1 MYIKKI
7 ISFLFYFFFISLFF
21 LPFWF
26 KKKFGVVYLDQFI
39 FHLELMIRGKL
50 VADAQ
55 VQKSLYKWIFS
66 TSCIGILFYF
76 YIKKKFFNKFNLN
89 KKKETIYFFIII
101 LLSLSYN
108 TAFFQSISFNEND
121 YIAESYVF
129 NDPKN
134 INNKGR
140 NLILIYVESLDKYF
154 SDKEKFGENLLKP
167 LTQNIKSGLSIE
179 NFYQIPGYAFT
190 IHSLVSSQCGVPA
203 KPIGFFKGSDL
214 KNIKNFLPNI
224 KCLSDFTNDLNYQNI
239 FITSDEIENFGVKHF
254 LNNHNYLKDNIYDV
268 KRLSDL
274 GYETSINAWRG
285 TKNKYGGMHDDIL
298 FQASFDLI
306 KEKITEEKPFF
317 LTIYT
322 LDTHSPKGYPSHDCL
337 KSKFNDPQITKNFTI
352 KHSVICTV
360 ENLSEFVNKL
370 NSLNKNIDIII
381 LGDHAFPKNYKND
394 TSIFNKFILLE
405 DQNVNR
411 KIMNHFDLYPS
422 ILSILGFNFK
432 NNKLGLG
439 YNIFNEIN
447 LDSYEKHIYDLDKK
461 LLGKSEKY
469 LSFWK

>member
-1 MYIKKI
+1 MHIKKI

-140 NLILIYVESLDKYF
+140 NLILI
-154 SDKEKFGENLLKP
+154 
-167 LTQNIKSGLSIE
+167 
-179 NFYQIPGYAFT
+179 
-190 IHSLVSSQCGVPA
+190 
-203 KPIGFFKGSDL
+203 
-214 KNIKNFLPNI
+214 
-224 KCLSDFTNDLNYQNI
+224 
-239 FITSDEIENFGVKHF
+239 
-254 LNNHNYLKDNIYDV
+254 
-268 KRLSDL
+268 
-274 GYETSINAWRG
+274 
-285 TKNKYGGMHDDIL
+285 
-298 FQASFDLI
+298 
-306 KEKITEEKPFF
+306 
-317 LTIYT
+317 
-322 LDTHSPKGYPSHDCL
+322 
-337 KSKFNDPQITKNFTI
+337 
-352 KHSVICTV
+352 
-360 ENLSEFVNKL
+360 
-370 NSLNKNIDIII
+370 
-381 LGDHAFPKNYKND
+381 
-394 TSIFNKFILLE
+394 
-405 DQNVNR
+405 
-411 KIMNHFDLYPS
+411 
-422 ILSILGFNFK
+422 
-432 NNKLGLG
+432 
-439 YNIFNEIN
+439 
-447 LDSYEKHIYDLDKK
+447 
-461 LLGKSEKY
+461 
-469 LSFWK
+469 